1 MAAITVTG
9 DSSDF
14 CLSTPWRK
22 HPPPWCNEPMTHAGN
37 DSAAW
42 PMQPGSGRGRSHGTS
57 AAQPFDRWFRY
68 PAGFASDYVA
78 LLLDRIHLDEGL
90 VLDCFM
96 GSGVTGTAAHARGLG
111 FVGLE
116 AHPLIAE
123 LATLKLQAPA
133 SSEALLDLADGV
145 AISAQEDV
153 FARLSVS
160 NRKSADAGAE
170 PANDLS
176 SYPWLL
182 SETELVRRSFDPAV
196 LAALVSLRDA
206 IKPLS
211 DNALAAYLKWALLAT
226 LRDVAGVKVGW
237 PYQRPGVSRAPRHK
251 DALKRFLARVK
262 TMAQDLRTAPSETVT
277 HISVGNAADSEAW
290 AALPASQA
298 CVTSP
303 PYLNNFDYADATRLE
318 LYFWGEVRSW
328 RQMCDEVRGDM
339 LTATTQQSSKAQKAL
354 SLESLTAYGATGA
367 DIAALTKN
375 LEDARGQRNGR
386 SKEYDQVL
394 PAYFTAMGAVLA
406 NAFDKLESG
415 ATALWLVGDSA
426 PYDVF
431 VDTPALIGRL
441 ASEIGFENKED
452 VLLRTRGHRWSK
464 PTAPSLSERMI
475 VLRKP

>member
-1 MAAITVTG
+1 
-9 DSSDF
+9 
-14 CLSTPWRK
+14 
-22 HPPPWCNEPMTHAGN
+22 
-37 DSAAW
+37 
-42 PMQPGSGRGRSHGTS
+42 MQPGSGRGRSHGTS

-123 LATLKLQAPA
+123 LAKLKLQPPA
-133 SSEALLDLADGV
+133 SSEALLDLADSV
-145 AISAQEDV
+145 SLAAREDV
-153 FARLSVS
+153 VTRLALPMHERSEVE
-160 NRKSADAGAE
+160 AE
-170 PANDLS
+170 PADPS

-196 LAALVSLRDA
+196 LAELVSLRDA
-206 IKPLS
+206 IKPLA
-211 DNALAAYLKWALLAT
+211 DNPLSVYLKWALLAT

-237 PYQRPGVSRAPRHK
+237 PYQRPGVSRAPRYK
-251 DALKRFLARVK
+251 DAPKRFLARVK
-262 TMAQDLRTAPSETVT
+262 TMAEDLNVAPSGTVT
-277 HISVGNAADSEAW
+277 HISLGNAADSQTWEL
-290 AALPASQA
+290 LPSSQA

-318 LYFWGEVRSW
+318 LYFWGEIRSW
-328 RQMCDEVRGDM
+328 RQMCHEVRGDM
-339 LTATTQQSSKAQKAL
+339 LTATTQQSSKAQKAS
-354 SLESLTAYGATGA
+354 SLDHLIATYGSTGA
-367 DIAALTKN
+367 EVAALTKS
-375 LEDARGQRNGR
+375 LEDARGNREGR

-394 PAYFTAMGAVLA
+394 PAYFTAMGAVLT
-406 NAFDKLESG
+406 NAFDNLDSG
-415 ATALWLVGDSA
+415 SAALWLIGDSA

-431 VDTPALIGRL
+431 IDTPALIGRL

-464 PTAPSLSERMI
+464 PTAPPLSERMI